1 MRVIVP
7 CPHLSGSQWSV
18 MHGRGPQSPSSWF
31 IPFHVSG
38 LGRLAPLMEGPQSRV
53 GLPARTRYPFS
64 PAPGPSPL
72 RLGDRPVAAPFE
84 QTTNAPCPWG
94 HHVQMVQTR

>member
-7 CPHLSGSQWSV
+7 CPHPSGSQWSV
-18 MHGRGPQSPSSWF
+18 VHGRGPHSPSRF
-31 IPFHVSG
+31 ILFLVSG
-38 LGRLAPLMEGPQSRV
+38 LGRLAPLMAGPQSRV
-53 GLPARTRYPFS
+53 GLPACTCYPVS

-84 QTTNAPCPWG
+84 QMTNAPCPWG